1 MNTEI
6 LKKFATFTGHDN
18 RNIEVTIEMFLKDS
32 KFRPAKEELLVF
44 YNE

>member
-18 RNIEVTIEMFLKDS
+18 RNIEVTIEMFLKDDDLCII
-32 KFRPAKEELLVF
+32 KLVVE
-44 YNE
+44 N